1 APRHAPVRGLREG
14 HAHAR
19 EARAMTATRLLLL
32 GPPGA
37 GKGTQAERLARA
49 LGIPQISTGDMLRA
63 AVQAGTEVGRQAKAY
78 MDRGDLVPDEVVIG
92 VAEERLRQPDAQKG
106 FILDGFPRTAAQAE
120 ALDGLLERLGVRLER
135 CVALR
140 VSEDELVARLL
151 NRAKLEGRSDDN
163 EETIRNR
170 MRVYRE
176 KTQPLIDHYAARGV
190 LAEVDG
196 EGDVDEVA
204 RRIEEAL

>member
-1 APRHAPVRGLREG
+1 
-14 HAHAR
+14 
-19 EARAMTATRLLLL
+19 MTATRLLLL

-37 GKGTQAERLARA
+37 GKGTQAERLMHA

-63 AVQAGTEVGRQAKAY
+63 AVKAGSEIGRRAKVF

-92 VAEERLRQPDAQKG
+92 VAEERLRQPDAAKG

-120 ALDGLLERLGVRLER
+120 ALDAMLRRLGVGLER

-140 VSEDELVARLL
+140 VDEDELVERLL
-151 NRAKLEGRSDDN
+151 KRAELEGRSDDN

-176 KTQPLIDHYAARGV
+176 KTQPLIDYYAGRGV
-190 LAEVDG
+190 LEEVDG
-196 EGDVDEVA
+196 EGSLDEVA
-204 RRIEEAL
+204 ARIEEALRT